1 MLRKI
6 KNWFNPKKTS
16 DKKAEMT
23 MQLLQMLD
31 ITHDDE
37 LSCGEVNDLIDQYV
51 ELKQRGANVES
62 LMPLVKHHLD
72 LCRECFDEYEALMAV
87 LEFEEAL

>member
-16 DKKAEMT
+16 AKKTELT

>member
-1 MLRKI
+1 
-6 KNWFNPKKTS
+6 
-16 DKKAEMT
+16 MT

>member
-16 DKKAEMT
+16 DKQAGMT

-31 ITHDDE
+31 ITHEDE
-37 LSCGEVNDLIDQYV
+37 LSCDEVNDLIDQYV
-51 ELKQRGANVES
+51 ELKRRGENVES
-62 LMPLVKHHLD
+62 LMPLVKHHLN
-72 LCRECFDEYEALMAV
+72 LCKECFDEYEALMAV
-87 LEFEEAL
+87 LEFEEAF